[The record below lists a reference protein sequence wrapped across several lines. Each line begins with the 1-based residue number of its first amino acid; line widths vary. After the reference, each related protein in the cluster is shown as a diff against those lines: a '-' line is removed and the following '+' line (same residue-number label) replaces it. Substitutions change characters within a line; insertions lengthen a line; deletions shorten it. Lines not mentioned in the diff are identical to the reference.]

1 MGLRGKRAMFTIVTE
16 TDRLQ
21 TQAKFSKIGDAAKEA
36 DADSD
41 WARPTVIA
49 ACNATL
55 MVNYNF
61 P

>member
-41 WARPTVIA
+41 
-49 ACNATL
+49 
-55 MVNYNF
+55 
-61 P
+61 